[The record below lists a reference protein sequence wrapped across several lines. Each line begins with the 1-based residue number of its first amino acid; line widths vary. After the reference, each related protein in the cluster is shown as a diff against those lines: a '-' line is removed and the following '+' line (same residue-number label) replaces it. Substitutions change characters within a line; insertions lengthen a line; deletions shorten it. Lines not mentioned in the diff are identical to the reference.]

1 MKRMKKKNK
10 MAAFLAAVILMT
22 MSVCQGAFA
31 GETAGIDTAR
41 QVSLTIDLEAESKKA
56 TISIYKVGE
65 WNGAEGAYALSQEFT
80 GSGADV
86 GDHTATG
93 VLSAAQTLEQFIKNN
108 QIGALST
115 QATASGKIQFTGLSS
130 GLYLVCQFKASGD
143 NVTVSPYLTTLPVL
157 NEETNTW
164 VYDVRSLPKY
174 EADSTG
180 GGGGG
185 SSTTGRHAAQTN
197 ESVDVPDNDVP
208 KAENPIVKAIE
219 DVLVPLGILPKTGDN
234 STSIEIM
241 SGITVMSAALLVL
254 LIAKRRRKDA

>member
-1 MKRMKKKNK
+1 MHSQAKQQVSTRP
-10 MAAFLAAVILMT
+10 
-22 MSVCQGAFA
+22 
-31 GETAGIDTAR
+31 D

-80 GSGADV
+80 GSGADI

-143 NVTVSPYLTTLPVL
+143 NVTGKPVSDYTPGIKRR
-157 NEETNTW
+157 NE
-164 VYDVRSLPKY
+164 Y
-174 EADSTG
+174 
-180 GGGGG
+180 
-185 SSTTGRHAAQTN
+185 
-197 ESVDVPDNDVP
+197 
-208 KAENPIVKAIE
+208 
-219 DVLVPLGILPKTGDN
+219 LGI
-234 STSIEIM
+234 
-241 SGITVMSAALLVL
+241 
-254 LIAKRRRKDA
+254 

>member
-1 MKRMKKKNK
+1 M
-10 MAAFLAAVILMT
+10 
-22 MSVCQGAFA
+22 
-31 GETAGIDTAR
+31 
-41 QVSLTIDLEAESKKA
+41 
-56 TISIYKVGE
+56 
-65 WNGAEGAYALSQEFT
+65 
-80 GSGADV
+80 
-86 GDHTATG
+86 
-93 VLSAAQTLEQFIKNN
+93 
-108 QIGALST
+108 
-115 QATASGKIQFTGLSS
+115 
-130 GLYLVCQFKASGD
+130 YLVCQFKASGD

-174 EADSTG
+174 EADSTGGGGHSGGG

-241 SGITVMSAALLVL
+241 LGITVMSAALLVL